1 MVYINFDTR
10 DHTVLVS
17 PAASL
22 LRDCLNSSG
31 ISIWS
36 VVDGVHLF
44 TSPYHDLPKAFVGD
58 GETNGSEN
66 GGPDAPRKWNP
77 DSVVLLPKPPAA
89 KKGRFARPP
98 ATAGWL
104 RGKVSF
110 GAGGWV
116 GGARRGGRPGARGRC
131 ECSSSGG

>member
-1 MVYINFDTR
+1 MVYINFDTL
-10 DHTVLVS
+10 DHTVLVI
-17 PAASL
+17 PTAPL

-36 VVDGVHLF
+36 LVDGVHLF
-44 TSPYHDLPKAFVGD
+44 TSAFHDLACAFIDD

-66 GGPDAPRKWNP
+66 GGPDAPMKWNP
-77 DSVVLLPKPPAA
+77 ASVLLLPKPPAA

-104 RGKVSF
+104 RGKVSL
-110 GAGGWV
+110 GAGGWG
-116 GGARRGGRPGARGRC
+116 GGARRGGRPGARGRYGRG
-131 ECSSSGG
+131 SSGG